1 LGTVNVPLA
10 TIVTNVTAQA
20 PTLAHFSA
28 PVSIDGTFFVGVV
41 LPTVTGD
48 TVAIVTNTDGDTNP
62 GTAWEQGSNSAW
74 ASYSSDWNI
83 NVQHAIWPILCNPTN
98 VSTSAAN
105 NHVSMYPNP
114 ANDKLNLYFGDYT
127 GDVVITIS
135 NVLGKELIKTKV
147 KVTSS
152 ASYIMN
158 ISSLKSGVYLINGV
172 YGEKSFTDKLQ
183 IIK

>member
-1 LGTVNVPLA
+1 
-10 TIVTNVTAQA
+10 
-20 PTLAHFSA
+20 
-28 PVSIDGTFFVGVV
+28 
-41 LPTVTGD
+41 
-48 TVAIVTNTDGDTNP
+48 
-62 GTAWEQGSNSAW
+62 
-74 ASYSSDWNI
+74 
-83 NVQHAIWPILCNPTN
+83 
-98 VSTSAAN
+98 
-105 NHVSMYPNP
+105 MYPNP